1 MAWRASNNR
10 YFAHFH
16 STVEL
21 VYVEDGVLL
30 AMQDGVSTPVGRG
43 QLIVNS
49 SYIVHSY
56 ATPESSRELIAT
68 IPLSVVPALQSQ
80 LVHSRFRSGI
90 ADMGGTPEC
99 RRILSMMAS
108 PAHADNERF
117 VNSLGEALLSLL
129 IETIGLSERSG
140 DAKSGL
146 VQRILLYVQTHVAE
160 PLSVAS
166 VASAF
171 GYSEGRFSH
180 LFNEQVGCS
189 FTQYVNSLRCQMARR
204 MLAAED
210 RPLIDV
216 AAACGF
222 ASMRTFHRVY
232 REFTG
237 ETPGARAKA
246 QRK

>member
-21 VYVEDGVLL
+21 AYVEDGVLL

-43 QLIVNS
+43 HLIVNS

-56 ATPESSRELIAT
+56 TTPESSRALIAT

-80 LVHSRFRSGI
+80 LAHSRFVRGI
-90 ADMGGTPEC
+90 ADVGGLPEC
-99 RRILSMMAS
+99 RRILGMMAS
-108 PAHADNERF
+108 PAHANNERF

-129 IETIGLSERSG
+129 IETIGLSESAG
-140 DAKSGL
+140 DAKTSL

-166 VASAF
+166 VAAAF

-189 FTQYVNSLRCQMARR
+189 FSQYVNNLRCQMAQR
-204 MLAAED
+204 MLAADD

-222 ASMRTFHRVY
+222 SSMRTFHRVY
-232 REFTG
+232 KEYMG
-237 ETPGARAKA
+237 ATPRGRT
-246 QRK
+246 